1 MVMTLSD
8 DEFHDKYGPWA
19 FIAGASDGTGAAFAR
34 ELAAKGLNV
43 VLAARSRDKLEA
55 LAEDIRTQYKVEAR
69 ALVLDLTAVDLA
81 DVVKMGT
88 HHLEV
93 GLLVYVTG
101 SPNTTYERLLD
112 QSEEHVLRM
121 VRLNCVGPARL
132 AMYFGR
138 GMRDRGRG
146 GMMFLTSMAALA
158 GSSYQ
163 TIYSATK
170 AFDHIF
176 AESLWHD
183 LHPYGI
189 DVMSL
194 FVGAT
199 RTDKSDQLHIDFDKY
214 SEVMAGHTAMV
225 NFDGKLP
232 KDAIMAPE
240 EVVREGLENLGR
252 TPVWIA
258 GEFNRNQFASAMTT
272 DRVKAIEAASA
283 GAAVL
288 NNLDYL
294 PVKKD

>member
-1 MVMTLSD
+1 MALSD
-8 DEFHDKYGPWA
+8 DEFRERYGPWA
-19 FIAGASDGTGAAFAR
+19 FIAGASDGTGEAFAR
-34 ELAAKGLNV
+34 ELAAKGINV
-43 VLAARSRDKLEA
+43 VLAARSQDKLKA
-55 LAEDIRTQYKVEAR
+55 LAEDIKTTYDVKTR
-69 ALVLDLTAVDLA
+69 ALALDLTSVDLA
-81 DVVKMGT
+81 DVVKAGT
-88 HHLEV
+88 YDLAV
-93 GLLVYVTG
+93 GLLIYVTG

-138 GMRDRGRG
+138 GMRDRGKG
-146 GMMFLTSMAALA
+146 GMMFLTSTAALT

-199 RTDKSDQLHIDFDKY
+199 RTAKSASLPIDMDKF
-214 SEVMAGHTAMV
+214 SELMAESLPSIEL
-225 NFDGKLP
+225 DGTLP

-240 EVVREGLENLGR
+240 DVAKEGLANLGQ

-258 GEFNRNQFASAMTT
+258 GEFNRLHFAEGMTT
-272 DRVKAIEAASA
+272 DRVRAIEIASKA
-283 GAAVL
+283 GAVL
-288 NNLDYL
+288 NNLEYI
-294 PVKKD
+294 PVRKS